1 MQEILD
7 MLYFF

>member
-1 MQEILD
+1 